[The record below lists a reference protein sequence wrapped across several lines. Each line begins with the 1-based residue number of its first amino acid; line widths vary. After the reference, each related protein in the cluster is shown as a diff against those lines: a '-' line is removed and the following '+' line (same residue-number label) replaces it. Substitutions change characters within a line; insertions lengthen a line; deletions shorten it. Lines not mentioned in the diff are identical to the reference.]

1 MNDQN
6 DTLISVVVPM
16 KNENDN
22 IIRLYL
28 RIRDTFEK
36 LVGYA
41 YELIYVDD
49 GSTDESAKTVQHIR
63 DLDPAVRLIQLS
75 RNFGKEIATT
85 AGLHHSTGKAAVMI
99 DADLQHPPE
108 LIASFIE
115 KWHEGFDIVV
125 GKRLDG
131 AHHTSKVKHVT
142 SHVFYKLIRA
152 ISRVEIIPNTTD
164 FRLLDRAVID
174 EFNRFTE
181 RNRMTRGLID
191 WLGFSRAIVEFTPE
205 KRYRGDASYSF
216 ISLMK
221 LALNSAISMSFFPL
235 YLAGYLGGVIVIL
248 SVPLG
253 LFIFVDRYIFNDP
266 LHLHISG
273 PAQLAVIL
281 LFLVGVILICLGLM
295 ALYIANIYGEVAN
308 RPLYVVKRQ
317 TERI

>member
-1 MNDQN
+1 MNDDN

-36 LVGYA
+36 LAGYA

-49 GSTDESAKTVQHIR
+49 GSTDDSAKTVKHIKDR
-63 DLDPAVRLIQLS
+63 DPGVKLIQLS

-85 AGLHHSTGKAAVMI
+85 AGLHHASGKAAVMI

-108 LIASFIE
+108 LIAAFID
-115 KWHEGFDIVV
+115 KWREGFDIVV

-131 AHHTSKVKHVT
+131 ARHTSKVKHVT
-142 SHVFYKLIRA
+142 SHAFYKIIRS

-164 FRLLDRAVID
+164 FRLLDRAVIN

-205 KRYRGDASYSF
+205 KRYKGDASYSF
-216 ISLMK
+216 ISLVK

-235 YLAGYLGGVIVIL
+235 YLAGYLGGLIVIV

-253 LFIFVDRYIFNDP
+253 LFIFIDRYIFNDP

-281 LFLVGVILICLGLM
+281 LFLVGVILICLGLI

-317 TERI
+317 MERT